1 MAASLASTASS
12 RVVISPGVLLGPVTT
27 FPSHNKTYWQYQ
39 RRWSTTTAATLP
51 SSLDAT
57 ISSSVK
63 AAPQTIAATVSTAT
77 AKKSLPPLSA
87 LPLPV
92 LVRSLFVSAVSSH
105 RLLLGPSLSILSF
118 LTKPNRGVLLS
129 VDRNPVLRWTLK
141 QVFYKQFCAGE
152 NEAECLKTLDYMRSM
167 GFEGTILTWAKE
179 TVFDHATGAAYAVGK
194 STVGTSEKS
203 ETCPHIEAWRVGTLQ
218 TVEMLSKGDQLA
230 IKLTGAGPSANEAF
244 ARGELAPPQLMAAL
258 DDICIAS
265 RNRKAR
271 ILVDAESQHVQKGI
285 ARTAVELMRKYNID
299 GHALIYNTYQAYL
312 KGTPE
317 RLEKIMTMAAN
328 EGWTLGVK
336 LVRGAYIASDERSL
350 IHDTKENTDNAY
362 NTIAQGMLKQDLFGH
377 GGSSG
382 KPFPSLNVVLA
393 SHNMA
398 TQMAAF
404 SIHKERTERG
414 LPIVPVRFAQ
424 LHGMSDV
431 VSFSLLRE
439 KDSTGESPLVL
450 KCSTWGSMGECLAY
464 LLRRA
469 IENRDAVS
477 RTLDEYT
484 ALKAELRR
492 RIW

>member
-1 MAASLASTASS
+1 MATISAGTASW
-12 RVVISPGVLLGPVTT
+12 RVLAPCSTLFSPVKTLS
-27 FPSHNKTYWQYQ
+27 SHARKYQ
-39 RRWSTTTAATLP
+39 QACHRWSTTTATPLV
-51 SSLDAT
+51 SSPA
-57 ISSSVK
+57 SVK
-63 AAPQTIAATVSTAT
+63 AESQITTSITSTTSTPKA
-77 AKKSLPPLSA
+77 LPPLSA

-92 LVRSLFVSAVSSH
+92 LLRSLFVSAVSSH
-105 RLLLGPSLSILSF
+105 RQLLVPSLSILTF
-118 LTKPNRGVLLS
+118 LTKPNRGFLLS
-129 VDRNPVLRWTLK
+129 VDRNPVLRWSLK

-152 NEAECLKTLDYMRSM
+152 NESECRRTLDYMRSM

-194 STVGTSEKS
+194 STVATSVSS
-203 ETCPHIEAWRVGTLQ
+203 ETCPHIEAWRIGTLH
-218 TVEMLSKGDQLA
+218 TVAMLSPGDQLA
-230 IKLTGAGPSANEAF
+230 IKLTGAGALANEAF
-244 ARGELAPPQLMAAL
+244 AQGKLAPPQLMAAL

-265 RNRKAR
+265 RHRKAR

-285 ARTAVELMRKYNID
+285 ARTAVDLMRKYNTE

-312 KGTPE
+312 KGTPA
-317 RLEKIMTMAAN
+317 RLAKNMEIASD

-336 LVRGAYIASDERSL
+336 LVRGAYIASDARNL
-350 IHDTKENTDNAY
+350 IHDTKEDTDNAY
-362 NTIAQGMLKQDLFGH
+362 NTIAQGILRQDLFGR
-377 GGSSG
+377 GGTSG
-382 KPFPSLNVVLA
+382 KPFPSLNVILA

-404 SIHKERTERG
+404 GIHKERTEKG

-431 VSFSLLRE
+431 VSFTLLRE
-439 KDSTGESPLVL
+439 TDSLGASPLVL

-484 ALKAELRR
+484 ALKAEVRR
-492 RIW
+492 RVW